1 MKKNWDQFIN
11 LILFLSNIDVFK
23 TSKSETNL
31 KLKNNIMEEQRER
44 GRKEGDKWRM
54 KKRSGRVR

>member
-44 GRKEGDKWRM
+44 GGKEGDKWRM